1 MYDKILQQRQCLYT
15 KFKLNNKKED
25 KKMHDYGLNDNE
37 RLIENNHWK
46 LIPYKRVVLAN
57 VRTCKNRITVNK
69 IATKLRDWKVPQLER
84 TEAVWLTEAIVEAIN
99 RNQQTADISKMFNI
113 QVAIYTDH
121 GYAGT
126 LPREAISAM
135 LFEKLF
141 TKTDENDEQIT
152 VKLKWW
158 CLL

>member
-1 MYDKILQQRQCLYT
+1 MRR
-15 KFKLNNKKED
+15 
-25 KKMHDYGLNDNE
+25 HDYGLNKEE

-46 LIPYKRVVLAN
+46 SIPYKKVVLSN
-57 VRTCKNRITVNK
+57 VKMCKNRITVNK
-69 IATKLRDWKVPQLER
+69 IAKKIRDWRFPQLER
-84 TEAVWLTEAIVEAIN
+84 TEAVWLTEAVVSAIN
-99 RNQQTADISKMFNI
+99 ANEQTADISKMFNI
-113 QVAIYTDH
+113 QVAIYTNY

-141 TKTDENDEQIT
+141 KKIDENDEQIT
-152 VKLKWW
+152 VKLNWW

>member
-1 MYDKILQQRQCLYT
+1 
-15 KFKLNNKKED
+15 
-25 KKMHDYGLNDNE
+25 MHDYGLNNDE
-37 RLIENNHWK
+37 RLIETNHWK
-46 LIPYKRVVLAN
+46 LIPHKKVVMTN

-69 IATKLRDWKVPQLER
+69 IAERLSKWKCPQLER
-84 TEAVWLTEAIVEAIN
+84 MLAVWLTEAVVKAIN
-99 RNQQTADISKMFNI
+99 ENQSTADISKMFNI
-113 QVAIYTDH
+113 QVAIYTNF

-135 LFEKLF
+135 LFENLF
-141 TKTDENDEQIT
+141 TKIDENDEQIT